1 MDPSSANSRGMT
13 RTPSRTSALAA
24 DGVLVG
30 HAAFA
35 LFAVFGALLV
45 LLEPRIAIVH
55 VPAVLWSS
63 IVNLAGWTCPLTPL
77 EKGFRARAG
86 QQSFEGGWI
95 QHYLDSLVRPLGM
108 PRRMELVAGIS
119 VLVWNVLVY
128 GVILWEVRA
137 FS

>member
-1 MDPSSANSRGMT
+1 MT
-13 RTPSRTSALAA
+13 GIASRTSALAA
-24 DGVLVG
+24 DSVLVG

-35 LFAVFGALLV
+35 LFSVCGALLV
-45 LLEPRIAIVH
+45 LLEPRVAIVH

-77 EKGFRARAG
+77 EKGFRLRAG
-86 QQSFEGGWI
+86 QRPFEGGWI

-119 VLVWNVLVY
+119 VLVWNVLLY
-128 GVILWEVRA
+128 GVILWKVRVL
-137 FS
+137 S